1 MRKAIVLPLL
11 LAGCVAAKPDKPTVS
26 FRDTSVAIS
35 SSTRFDPQR
44 FAGDWTRLADFGSPY
59 TDADCGAVRFTLL
72 PGDKMAVHSCPDGA
86 GAITYYSVAP
96 FGRLTAEGTEPVWV
110 LWVAEDF
117 GTAVLGT
124 PSGAFGWI
132 VNRGAR
138 IQPDRYNAA
147 TDLLEFNGYD
157 ASRLNRR
164 Q

>member
-1 MRKAIVLPLL
+1 MRIAIVWPLL
-11 LAGCVAAKPDKPTVS
+11 LAGCIAAKPDKPTVS

-59 TDADCGAVRFTLL
+59 TDAGCRTLRFTPL
-72 PGDKMAVHSCPDGA
+72 PDNKMALQSCGDGA
-86 GAITYYSVAP
+86 GAAMPYAIAP
-96 FGRLTAEGTEPVWV
+96 FGRLEAEGTDPIWV

-132 VNRGAR
+132 VNRGPR

-157 ASRLNRR
+157 SSRLKRR